1 VTPEDKT
8 AAAACGRRA
17 GRRPGR
23 GPGRREMLLA
33 GAGAV
38 VLAAAIAITI
48 VAAGA
53 IHRSGRMASSD
64 MLTGASAGSAPLPV
78 LFAGAAGWH
87 DGQQRPAAIF
97 VGEGGAPLV
106 KDVSWSRWTA
116 AGASA
121 AGRLY
126 MEKPGC
132 TSPAYECPYQQFPV
146 TITLSAAR
154 VHAGTRYWSR
164 MQWSY
169 PQDMVQHVISWQF
182 RSGIWQSR
190 G

>member
-1 VTPEDKT
+1 MTPHDKT
-8 AAAACGRRA
+8 AAAAHRRRA
-17 GRRPGR
+17 ARRPGR
-23 GPGRREMLLA
+23 GPGGRGTLLA
-33 GAGAV
+33 GAGAT

-53 IHRSGRMASSD
+53 SHRGGRMSGSD
-64 MLTGASAGSAPLPV
+64 VLTGAAARTAPPPV
-78 LFAGAAGWH
+78 LFAEAAGWH
-87 DGQQRPAAIF
+87 DGQQRPAAVF
-97 VGEGGAPLV
+97 VGEGGAPLIR
-106 KDVSWSRWTA
+106 DVSWSRWTA

-132 TSPAYECPYQQFPV
+132 TSPAYLCSYQQFPV
-146 TITLSAAR
+146 TITLGAVR

-169 PQDMVQHVISWQF
+169 PQDMEQHVITWQF
-182 RSGIWQSR
+182 RSGIWQSQ